1 MAKFSKQIKKPED
14 ILYNNILFLSRNKL
28 FYTKFYL
35 SDTFQN
41 RINLIFFHISFLFIK
56 IKQNS
61 NKRYKFFY
69 QKMFDLIFVKIEQNM
84 REIGYGDMLVS
95 KNMKFLIKN
104 FYDILLNCEKYSE
117 KTLNLKNSFLLKY
130 FEQTNIQKN
139 SNNKVLI
146 DYFNKYQAFCLDL
159 TMDSVLKG
167 SLKFN
172 FSFT

>member
-1 MAKFSKQIKKPED
+1 MTKFSKQVKKSED

-28 FYTKFYL
+28 FYTKFHL

-41 RINLIFFHISFLFIK
+41 RISLIFFHISFLFIK

-69 QKMFDLIFVKIEQNM
+69 QNMFDLIFVKIEQNM
-84 REIGYGDMLVS
+84 REIDYGDMLVS
-95 KNMKFLIKN
+95 KNMKFLVKN
-104 FYDILLNCEKYSE
+104 FYDILLNCEKYNE
-117 KTLNLKNSFLLKY
+117 KTMNLKNSFFLKF
-130 FEQTNIQKN
+130 FEKKNAREN
-139 SNNKVLI
+139 SNNKGLI

-159 TMDSVLKG
+159 SIDSVLKG

-172 FSFT
+172 FSCT

>member
-1 MAKFSKQIKKPED
+1 MRKFSKQINTPED

-95 KNMKFLIKN
+95 KNMKFLAKK
-104 FYDILLNCEKYSE
+104 LL
-117 KTLNLKNSFLLKY
+117 
-130 FEQTNIQKN
+130 
-139 SNNKVLI
+139 
-146 DYFNKYQAFCLDL
+146 
-159 TMDSVLKG
+159 
-167 SLKFN
+167 
-172 FSFT
+172 